1 MIARCTSIQQSG
13 WLALRDALWTGCT
26 SAEQLS
32 EMAAI
37 VANPTRLAAFVAY
50 ADAGLAVG
58 LAEAALRTD
67 YVNGARSTPVAFLEG
82 LYVAPDHRRKGIAA
96 ALVAEVERWAVGIG
110 STELASDAALENP
123 ASLAVHDAL
132 GFRETERVAFFSKAL
147 VSEGPSASASAR
159 SSGSTLPKANVTC
172 PACGGPN
179 DCAPARSGS
188 FDTPCWCADL
198 AVDPAAI
205 AALLDGKR
213 PGSCLCRRCLSNLS
227 GTAIARQRS

>member
-1 MIARCTSIQQSG
+1 MISRCASIQQCG
-13 WLALRDALWTGCT
+13 WLALRDALWPGCT

-37 VANPTRLAAFVAY
+37 VANPTRFAAFVAC

-96 ALVAEVERWAVGIG
+96 ALVAEVERWALGIG
-110 STELASDAALENP
+110 CTELASDAALENH
-123 ASLAVHDAL
+123 ASLAVHEAL
-132 GFRETERVAFFSKAL
+132 GFRETERVVFFSKAL
-147 VSEGPSASASAR
+147 VSQRP
-159 SSGSTLPKANVTC
+159 PKANVTC

-188 FDTPCWCADL
+188 FDTPCWCAEL

-213 PGSCLCRRCLSNLS
+213 PGSCLCRRCLSNLP

>member
-1 MIARCTSIQQSG
+1 MISRCASVGQSG
-13 WLALRDALWTGCT
+13 WLALRDALWPGCT
-26 SAEQLS
+26 LAEQRS

-37 VANPTRLAAFVAY
+37 VASPTRFAAFVAY
-50 ADAGLAVG
+50 AEAGLAVG

-82 LYVAPDHRRKGIAA
+82 LYVAPEHRGQGLAA
-96 ALVAEVERWAVGIG
+96 SLVDEVERWALSIG
-110 STELASDAALENP
+110 CTELASDAALEND
-123 ASLAVHDAL
+123 ASLAVHQAL
-132 GFRETERVAFFSKAL
+132 GFRETERVVFFSKSL
-147 VSEGPSASASAR
+147 VSERPSKTAPDRVPAP
-159 SSGSTLPKANVTC
+159 TLPQANVTC

-188 FDTPCWCADL
+188 FDTPCWCAEL

-213 PGSCLCRRCLSNLS
+213 AGSCLCRRCLSNLPR
-227 GTAIARQRS
+227 TAIAQRS